1 MNNEKTNLI
10 RSQIIEQMRD
20 ILLPWIDDADLIDT
34 ISEQTNLI
42 SDLGLDSIGIL
53 QVVLGAEKEFGISI
67 DDKQLDSNTFSMMG
81 NFVTVIR
88 EKINEAH

>member
-1 MNNEKTNLI
+1 MNDENINLTQ
-10 RSQIIEQMRD
+10 SQIIEQMRD
-20 ILLPWIDDADLIDT
+20 IFLPWVDDADQIDT

-81 NFVTVIR
+81 NFVSLIQ
-88 EKINEAH
+88 EKVNEAH